1 MCARPFDPNAK
12 IELLRAAEAVFIE
25 NGLDEARVEDITER
39 AGRSK
44 GSFYLHFESKEDA
57 FRQIVET
64 MLARLANCIEDPPPD
79 APGEVTAFVDRML
92 EKDLEIFEFLWQN
105 RGLMRLLLRGG
116 GSTRFEHLAEE
127 FVERACQK
135 TKTWLRWGIER
146 GLYKKDLDVD
156 IAATVF
162 SGAMDRVARQV
173 VQSATKPDLPR
184 VLRSAHTVLMG
195 GIANPPLAAALRDR
209 AVMNAPVTRKRAAE
223 ARRRRS

>member
-1 MCARPFDPNAK
+1 MCARPIDPNAK
-12 IELLRAAEAVFIE
+12 IELLRAAEAVFVE
-25 NGLDEARVEDITER
+25 SGLDEARVEDITER

-64 MLARLANCIEDPPPD
+64 MLARLANCIEDPPP
-79 APGEVTAFVDRML
+79 AAAVELGSFVDRML

-105 RGLMRLLLRGG
+105 RGLMRLLLMGG
-116 GSTRFEHLAEE
+116 GSMRFGHLAEE
-127 FVERACQK
+127 FVERASQK

-156 IAATVF
+156 VAATIF
-162 SGAMDRVARQV
+162 SGAMDRVARRI

-184 VLRSAHTVLMG
+184 LIRTAHALLMG

-209 AVMNAPVTRKRAAE
+209 AVMNAAAPRKRTAE
-223 ARRRRS
+223 ARGRRS